1 MIFEKGRKMTTA
13 EKTRKLTEILEEK
26 GQGFNFKYGDDG
38 SIDHDVITER
48 EDLGYEASPRA
59 TKLLDEY
66 YQALASTTTEWQY
79 NFTRKWEELEG
90 ELTILRRAKAQA
102 YAFSH
107 LEPAIYPGELIVG
120 GKTNY
125 LRGSFG
131 NPWLIQSFFVSKS
144 SELYDKYKSDSNAR
158 NAMDKVAQIGTGGG
172 NVTHDLPGVISLAG
186 KFGLR
191 AEEVPALNKITDYWS
206 GKTLEEIGESISA
219 NVPGFDIK
227 NNLLRT
233 ATSRADSAY
242 TIPVGRQVVTYY
254 YPLQY
259 GLDGMID
266 YCNKRYLEVSGKADG
281 DGYGGIDRMYF
292 YQAVTI
298 IIGGIQNWI
307 GNYVKELERRI
318 PITANA
324 RQKVEYEEIRDAL
337 SWIQHK
343 PPRTFREAVQICWF
357 TQLALVNEE
366 VASGMSPGRLGQVL
380 YPWYDQDIKAGRTTD
395 EEVMEILE
403 LMRVKFTAIDLFVST
418 ASSSVLMGNT
428 FNNVALGGLDRAGK
442 PANNKLDWMLLEAAE
457 RVPTTQPT
465 LSVLWDEKLP
475 EDFLLKAAEV
485 VKLGNGFPAYMNCR
499 VSQEFL
505 LDHFAHEGMNPE
517 EARAFAI
524 GGCLETNPGTW
535 KTVTVN
541 GQDYEIPCGACGATV
556 NGVHFISNPSVINL
570 VLFNGKDMRTGIQ
583 LLPPHDKKL
592 ETYEEF
598 WQQYKE
604 YYELIVGVQLKFAN
618 IQHDLHRKYMPTLW
632 NSATTPGCLEKGHDL
647 EHMGAKYN
655 SAEFAVE
662 STGTVNM
669 VNSLASLKK
678 LVYEDKK
685 YSLDEMKDAIAN
697 NFGFYLASEIKNYS
711 MSEQIQKPD
720 GGKYDEILSDCLSAP
735 KYGVSDPYAD
745 AILQEYEHWFCKFP
759 KTLRSFMDEPLY
771 PCQISVST
779 HGVFG
784 NNEVATPDGRLAG
797 VTFADASM
805 SAAPGTDRKGPYA
818 LFESACCWDHSQ
830 SQNSQMNLKIHPTV
844 LKGDAGT
851 KHLADL
857 VRGYMTRG
865 GFHIQ
870 FNVVDSKMLQKAQKE
885 PENYRD
891 LMVRVAGFTQYWV
904 EISKPIQDELIART
918 EYEGV

>member
-1 MIFEKGRKMTTA
+1 MTTA

-26 GQGFNFKYGDDG
+26 GQGLNFKYGGDG
-38 SIDHDVITER
+38 SIDRDVIVDR
-48 EDLGYEASPRA
+48 EDLGYDASERA
-59 TKLLDEY
+59 KALLDDY

-90 ELTILRRAKAQA
+90 DLTILRRAKAQA
-102 YAFSH
+102 YAFAH

-120 GKTNY
+120 AKTNY

-131 NPWLIQSFFVSKS
+131 NPWLIQSFFVAKG
-144 SELYDKYKSDSNAR
+144 SELYEKYKSDSNAR
-158 NAMDKVAQIGTGGG
+158 NDMDKIAQIGTGGG
-172 NVTHDLPGVISLAG
+172 NVTHDLPGAISLAG
-186 KFGLR
+186 KFGMR
-191 AEEVPALNKITDYWS
+191 AEEVPALNKITDYWA
-206 GKTLEEIGESISA
+206 GKTLEEIGERISST
-219 NVPGFDIK
+219 VPGFDVK

-242 TIPVGRQVVTYY
+242 TIPVGRQVVSYY

-259 GLDGMID
+259 GLDGMIALCD
-266 YCNKRYLEVSGKADG
+266 EKYLEVAGQADG
-281 DGYGGIDRMYF
+281 DGYGGLDRMYF
-292 YQAVTI
+292 YQAVSI
-298 IIGGIQNWI
+298 VIKGIQAWI
-307 GNYVKELERRI
+307 GNYIKELERRI
-318 PITANA
+318 PLTDDAK
-324 RQKVEYEEIRDAL
+324 QQQEYEEIRETLA
-337 SWIQHK
+337 WIQHN
-343 PPRTFREAVQICWF
+343 PPRTFREAVQIVWF
-357 TQLALVNEE
+357 EQLALTNEE

-380 YPWYDQDIKAGRTTD
+380 FPWYDQDIKNGRLTD
-395 EEVMEILE
+395 DEAMEILE

-428 FNNVALGGLDRAGK
+428 FNNVALGGLTRDGL
-442 PANNKLDWMLLEAAE
+442 PSNNKLDWMFLEAAE

-485 VKLGNGFPAYMNCR
+485 VKMGNGFPAYMSCR
-499 VSQEFL
+499 VGQDFV
-505 LDHFAHEGMNPE
+505 LDQCAHEGMTVD

-524 GGCLETNPGTW
+524 GGCLETNAGTW

-541 GQDYEIPCGACGATV
+541 GVDYEIPSGASGATV
-556 NGVHFISNPSVINL
+556 NGVHFISNPSVVNL
-570 VLFNGKDMRTGIQ
+570 VLFNGQDMRTGIQ

-598 WQQYKE
+598 WEQYKE
-604 YYELIVGVQLKFAN
+604 YYEFIVGIQLKFGN

-632 NSATTPGCLEKGHDL
+632 NSATTPGCLDKGHDI
-647 EHMGAKYN
+647 EHMGALYN
-655 SAEFAVE
+655 STFFGVE

-669 VNSLASLKK
+669 VNSLASLKQ
-678 LVYEDKK
+678 LVYDDGK
-685 YSLDEMKDAIAN
+685 YSLDEMRDAIVN
-697 NFGFYLASEIKNYS
+697 NFGFYQASEIGSYS
-711 MSEQIQKPD
+711 MAEQVQKPD
-720 GGKYDEILSDCLSAP
+720 GGSYDEILSDCLAAP
-735 KYGVSDPYAD
+735 KYGVGDPYAD
-745 AILQEYEHWFCKFP
+745 SILQEYERWFCKFP
-759 KTLRSFMDEPLY
+759 RTLRSFMDEPLY

-784 NNEVATPDGRLAG
+784 NNEVATPDGRLGG
-797 VTFADASM
+797 VTFADASL

-818 LFESACCWDHSQ
+818 LFESACCWDQSQ
-830 SQNSQMNLKIHPTV
+830 SQNSQMNLKIHPSA
-844 LKGDAGT
+844 LMGDSGT

-857 VRGYMTRG
+857 VRAYMVSG

-870 FNVVDSKMLQKAQKE
+870 FNVVDSKMMVKAQKE